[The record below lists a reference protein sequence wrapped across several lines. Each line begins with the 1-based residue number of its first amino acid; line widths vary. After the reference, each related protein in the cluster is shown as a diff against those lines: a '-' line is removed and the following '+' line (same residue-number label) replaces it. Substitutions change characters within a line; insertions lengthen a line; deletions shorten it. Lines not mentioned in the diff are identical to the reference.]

1 MRKVFDA
8 IVDIIILAML
18 VYTVIVTVDNTFIKY
33 VLAVVGSGAMFNN
46 FKYLYDVKKNKDNEP
61 KK

>member
-1 MRKVFDA
+1 MRKIFDA
-8 IVDIIILAML
+8 VVDIIVLAIL

-33 VLAVVGSGAMFNN
+33 VLAVFGSGAMFNN
-46 FKYLYDVKKNKDNEP
+46 FKYLYKVKKNKDNEP